1 MKTREGIYFGNR
13 EIVER
18 YIGGKLVWQKGKEV
32 LVYEGKATL
41 NTQDSTKKLISIRYR
56 SNEVSII
63 NPLSPYM
70 TMSTN
75 GVEAVIKNSYMLL
88 NNKKYKH
95 VTVIWYHHLGDYIN
109 SDFILKIKFLSQIDY
124 DEVLKQFAAT
134 KKLPVNIISVVKK

>member
-18 YIGGKLVWQKGKEV
+18 YVGDKLVWQKGKGV
-32 LVYEGKATL
+32 LVWGGKATL
-41 NTQDSTKKLISIRYR
+41 NTNDSTKNLISIRYK

-63 NPLSPYM
+63 HPLSPHL
-70 TMSTN
+70 TTDGRES
-75 GVEAVIKNSYMLL
+75 VIKNSYVLI

-95 VTVIWYHHLGDYIN
+95 AIVSISNESYSSRY
-109 SDFILKIKFLSQIDY
+109 SDEILKIKFSSQIEY

-134 KKLPVNIISVVKK
+134 KKLPVNIISIVKK

>member
-18 YIGGKLVWQKGKEV
+18 YIGDKLVWQKGKKI
-32 LVYEGKATL
+32 LVCEGKATL

-56 SNEVSII
+56 SGEVSII
-63 NPLSPYM
+63 HPLSPYL
-70 TMSTN
+70 TTN
-75 GVEAVIKNSYMLL
+75 GSEAVIKNSYVLL

-95 VTVIWYHHLGDYIN
+95 VTVIWYHNPDYHLY
-109 SDFILKIKFLSQIDY
+109 SDEILKIKFSSQIEY
-124 DEVLKQFAAT
+124 DEVVNSFTAT